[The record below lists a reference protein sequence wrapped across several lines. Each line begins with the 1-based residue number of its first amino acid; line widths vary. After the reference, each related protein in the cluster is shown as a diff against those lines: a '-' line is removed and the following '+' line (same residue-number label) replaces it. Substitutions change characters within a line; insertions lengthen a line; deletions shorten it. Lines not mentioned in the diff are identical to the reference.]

1 MNKLTPRQQ
10 FILNELVDKGSLEI
24 KSLYKQ
30 FDISN
35 KTIYREIKA
44 INKVI
49 NKFMVNVF
57 NDSSDKI
64 SISGKREGI
73 EEIKKLATKVPA
85 QWILNK
91 NQRQSIILLEIL
103 LSKEPLK
110 VSYFKTRFNVAMA
123 SISFDLDAIE
133 IWLKKRGLT
142 LSRKK
147 SYGIEV
153 KGKSW
158 NKRNAI
164 SDIFLDHKILDDN
177 LRFFYEDVLEDSYI
191 SLMFKVAFGD
201 EKTKIVKEILRT
213 LEIDLIKNNDIKNFE
228 FFIQLLIS
236 IKSSENKETIIIPMD
251 VVNRISLNENFNK
264 LEELNNI
271 LKEYNIEL
279 PKEEIAYLN
288 FYINNYKENY
298 KDKETLSN
306 ININSIVTEFIEEI
320 SKEVDIDL
328 SKDKQ
333 LINNL
338 AQHFSESINILN
350 LGLKITNPLLEGI
363 KEHEEELFKKV
374 SNVSKLIFSRHNI
387 TLPEDEIG
395 YITLHLEVAIRK
407 YEIELKKIKALII
420 CPTGMSTAKILSN
433 RLSSTFAEI
442 EVVDIGSV
450 FDLKKMKERN
460 EFDVIISTFTLIK
473 TIKGVKDKNIINVSP
488 FLNRVDI
495 NNINEFIYKFKQ
507 EKESIKE
514 EIRKEKNTEEY
525 INEETIIGEN
535 LLKGF
540 TLKNIDILKFND
552 LINYIAEDIENMG
565 ITTNKEEIARLIF
578 EREEKGNVVIP
589 RSHVALIHTRSDE
602 IKEPFL
608 GVYRIKTPIEMASVG
623 FSFEKVN
630 TFVVMLARNSEENEA
645 LKLLGK
651 ISIALIENEEFI
663 KKLEGATVEENL
675 EIIRRIIYSKENE

>member
-10 FILNELVDKGSLEI
+10 FILNELVDKGSLEV

-44 INKVI
+44 INKAI
-49 NKFMVNVF
+49 NKFTVNVF
-57 NDSSDKI
+57 NDSSDNI
-64 SISGKREGI
+64 IISGKREGI
-73 EEIKKLATKVPA
+73 EEIKKLAIKVPA

-91 NQRQSIILLEIL
+91 NQRQSIILLELL

-110 VSYFKTRFNVAMA
+110 VSYFKTKFNVAMA

-133 IWLKKRGLT
+133 IGLKKRGLT

-177 LRFFYEDVLEDSYI
+177 LRFFYEDILEDSYI

-201 EKTKIVKEILRT
+201 EKTKIIKEILRK

-228 FFIQLLIS
+228 FFVQLLIS
-236 IKSSENKETIIIPMD
+236 IKSSENEETIIIPMD
-251 VVNRISLNENFNK
+251 VVNRITSNKNFNK

-271 LKEYNIEL
+271 LKEYNIQL

-306 ININSIVTEFIEEI
+306 ININSIATEFIEEI
-320 SKEVDIDL
+320 SREVDIDL

-350 LGLKITNPLLEGI
+350 LGLKITNPLLEEI

-374 SNVSKLIFSRHNI
+374 SSVSKLIFSRHNI
-387 TLPEDEIG
+387 ALPEDEIG

-420 CPTGMSTAKILSN
+420 CPTGMSTAKMLSN
-433 RLSSTFAEI
+433 RLSSTFEEI

-450 FDLKKMKERN
+450 FDLKKMEEKN
-460 EFDVIISTFTLIK
+460 EFDVIISTFNLIK
-473 TIKGVKDKNIINVSP
+473 TIKGIKDKNIINVSP

-514 EIRKEKNTEEY
+514 EIRKEKD
-525 INEETIIGEN
+525 IADIKEETIIGEN
-535 LLKGF
+535 LLKRF

-552 LINYIAEDIENMG
+552 LINYIAEDIENMC

-602 IKEPFL
+602 IKEPFI
-608 GVYRIKTPIEMASVG
+608 GVYRIKTPIEMASIG

-630 TFVVMLARNSEENEA
+630 TFVVMLARTSEENEA

-651 ISIALIENEEFI
+651 ISIGLIENEEFI
-663 KKLEGATVEENL
+663 EKLEGANVEENL